1 MSGQKLS
8 FVLLVSFLAAA
19 TTAQWMDSPTADLFS
34 SLHKSLSKLASK
46 GVEDMLAEEAGE
58 VGVRDKSREELEK
71 VDDDNKDDSASQE
84 SAEDD
89 DDDKSS
95 VNPLLTSG
103 DFFSLF
109 PNIFSVLQTPSLKP
123 WWQGDNVC
131 KETDE
136 KEEKGEESHPFLIG
150 KAHFTSCKYMPNKY
164 ECITEIS
171 ERGKPTRKTIV
182 TYRCCHGYKVK
193 PGTQSCQAAETKPIE
208 ELAKD
213 LGAEKFLDMVKQEEM
228 IDAIKGAKTVFL
240 PKDQAMEE
248 FLNKEAVATNEIERS
263 ALDKKAIILNH
274 IVPEIKE
281 TSDMQ
286 NNMVLKAEDGFGL
299 RLSAYP
305 GGMVAVNCVP
315 INETDKETE
324 NGVVHTVEG
333 VLTPVKHDL
342 AEILSQEKFSKF
354 RELLQEHNLWDTLT
368 GDSAFTVFAVNNEGV
383 DKLDPSSSMCLATIL
398 RHHIVPVTVCSKVAP
413 ESGKK
418 ISMADLG
425 SSWLH
430 MANKDDQLV
439 LDDKAVVITRDIVA
453 KNGVVHEVDQFVV
466 PTSGQPASELMRR
479 TKHTRFLDLLEKAGL
494 KSEVDKR
501 KDITIFIPVEDS
513 LDELESMEPEKL
525 KETLLNHIIPHKL
538 ISYDLR
544 NNSPF
549 ETALN
554 DAKLSVSNNR
564 NFLSSLIGS
573 QAQLTVQ
580 CIPLTRVDGRV
591 CNGYAHEIE
600 RPIQMATDSIL
611 DLVQNDESLAIFREI
626 LQGTK
631 LEEQLKAEPP
641 KHITLL
647 APTDVAFKDIS
658 EEKLEKLKTDKEFAD
673 SVLRDHVIN
682 DTLCC
687 SGVGASSWP
696 FFSTVTTSSGRE
708 LETDRSRGRT
718 MFGRF
723 TVTSC
728 DKIAKDG
735 VIHKI
740 DGVLL
745 PPEKHVQR
753 EIIFKRPNSEIILAG
768 FK

>member
-8 FVLLVSFLAAA
+8 FFLLVSFLAAA
-19 TTAQWMDSPTADLFS
+19 TTAQWIDSPADLFS
-34 SLHKSLSKLASK
+34 SFHKSLSDLASK
-46 GVEDMLAEEAGE
+46 GVEDMLADEAAE
-58 VGVRDKSREELEK
+58 VGVKDKSREELEK
-71 VDDDNKDDSASQE
+71 VDDDNKDESASQE
-84 SAEDD
+84 STE

-95 VNPLLTSG
+95 VNPLLTSTD

-109 PNIFSVLQTPSLKP
+109 PNIFRVLQSPALKP

-131 KETDE
+131 KETEE
-136 KEEKGEESHPFLIG
+136 KEEKGEDAHPFLIG
-150 KAHFTSCKYMPNKY
+150 KAHFSSCKYMPNKY
-164 ECITEIS
+164 ECITEVR
-171 ERGKPTRKTIV
+171 ERGKPTKKTIV

-193 PGTQSCQAAETKPIE
+193 PGTQSCQAAETKPID
-208 ELAKD
+208 ELAKE
-213 LGAEKFLDMVKQEEM
+213 LGAGKFLDMVKQEDMLE
-228 IDAIKGAKTVFL
+228 AIKGAKTVFM
-240 PKDQAMEE
+240 PKDEAMDE
-248 FLNKEAVATNEIERS
+248 FLNKEAEATNEIERS

-274 IVPEIKE
+274 IIPEIKE

-286 NNMVLKAEDGFGL
+286 DNMVLKAEDGFGL
-299 RLSAYP
+299 RLSSYP
-305 GGMVAVNCVP
+305 GGMVTVNCIP

-324 NGVVHTVEG
+324 DGVVHTVEG
-333 VLTPVKHDL
+333 VLTPIKHDIT
-342 AEILSQEKFSKF
+342 EILSQEKFSKF
-354 RELLQEHNLWDTLT
+354 RELLKEHNLWDTLN
-368 GDSAFTVFAVNNEGV
+368 GESAFTVFAVNNEGV

-398 RHHIVPVTVCSKVAP
+398 RHHIVPITVCSKAAP
-413 ESGKK
+413 ASGKK

-430 MANKDDQLV
+430 MSNKDDQLM

-501 KDITIFIPVEDS
+501 KDVTVFIPLENS
-513 LDELESMEPEKL
+513 LDELEGLEPEKL
-525 KETLLNHIIPHKL
+525 KEALLLHIVPHKL
-538 ISYDLR
+538 TSYDLR
-544 NNSPF
+544 NNSTLD
-549 ETALN
+549 TALN
-554 DAKLSVSNNR
+554 DAKLTVSASKNI
-564 NFLSSLIGS
+564 LSSLIGS
-573 QAQLTVQ
+573 QSPMTIQ

-600 RPIQMATDSIL
+600 RPVQIATGTIL
-611 DLVQNDESLAIFREI
+611 DMIQNDESLATFREI

-631 LEEQLKAEPP
+631 LEEQLKVGLP

-647 APTDVAFKDIS
+647 APTDVAFKDLS

-673 SVLRDHVIN
+673 KVLRDHVIN

-696 FFSTVTTSSGRE
+696 FISTVRTSSGKE
-708 LETDRSRGRT
+708 LETDRSRGRI

-723 TVTSC
+723 SVTSC
-728 DKIAKDG
+728 DKITKDG
-735 VIHKI
+735 IVHKI

-745 PPEKHVQR
+745 PPERHPQR